1 MQVSIHPAGTKES
14 AVTMK
19 VELELEGGVREV
31 IRELRRLAD
40 EATVGVV
47 SRELSHNSS
56 AVHVVE
62 VRGASTVGP
71 RPAPAWTDETAADF
85 VATMCP
91 ASKAVLFHVWSA
103 GEGGVNRDRLCQ
115 ETRLAPADLRA
126 QLISMAHLLRRF
138 ERERGVRLIKPV
150 VADYRLQR
158 YFIDQQFAAAA
169 SARAF
174 GREEELGESAGRDTG
189 TGSFRTMVSR

>member
-1 MQVSIHPAGTKES
+1 MQVSIHPAGTKEP

-19 VELELEGGVREV
+19 VDLELEGGVREV

-47 SRELSHNSS
+47 ARELSHNSS

-62 VRGASTVGP
+62 VRGASAVRP
-71 RPAPAWTDETAADF
+71 WPAPAWTDVTAADF
-85 VATMCP
+85 VATLCP
-91 ASKAVLFHVWSA
+91 ASKAILFHVWST
-103 GEGGVNRDRLCQ
+103 GEGGVNRERLCQ

-126 QLISMAHLLRRF
+126 QLISMAHLLKRF
-138 ERERGVRLIKPV
+138 ERERGERLSKPV
-150 VADYRLQR
+150 VTDYRLHR
-158 YFIDQQFAAAA
+158 YFIDQQFAAVA

-174 GREEELGESAGRDTG
+174 CREEKLGESAGRDTG
-189 TGSFRTMVSR
+189 SGSFSHDGV

>member
-1 MQVSIHPAGTKES
+1 
-14 AVTMK
+14 MK

-31 IRELRRLAD
+31 IRELRRLTD
-40 EATVGVV
+40 EVTVGVV
-47 SRELSHNSS
+47 VRELSHNSS
-56 AVHVVE
+56 AVHVVN

-71 RPAPAWTDETAADF
+71 RPAPAWTDVTAADF
-85 VATMCP
+85 VANMCP

-103 GEGGVNRDRLCQ
+103 GEGGVNRGRLCE

-138 ERERGVRLIKPV
+138 ERERGERLSKPV

-174 GREEELGESAGRDTG
+174 VREEELGESAGRDTG
-189 TGSFRTMVSR
+189 TGSFRTRLSR

>member
-1 MQVSIHPAGTKES
+1 
-14 AVTMK
+14 MK